1 MAAPAAAEK
10 NPKVEGKEDSDDDMP
25 ELENSDANGKFS
37 SGSRKSLVFVRENL
51 IIVYTN
57 LAAAGGGA
65 DAAGKGQSRGEKKS
79 RKALAKHGLKPV
91 PNVNRVT
98 IKKAKGVCSGTI
110 TVC

>member
-1 MAAPAAAEK
+1 MTTCQSLKTLTLMVNFHLAHA
-10 NPKVEGKEDSDDDMP
+10 SHW
-25 ELENSDANGKFS
+25 FS
-37 SGSRKSLVFVRENL
+37 CEENL